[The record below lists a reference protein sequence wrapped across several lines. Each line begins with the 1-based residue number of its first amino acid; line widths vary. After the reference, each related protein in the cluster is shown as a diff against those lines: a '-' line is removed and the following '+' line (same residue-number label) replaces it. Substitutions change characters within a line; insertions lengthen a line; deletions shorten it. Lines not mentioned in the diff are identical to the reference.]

1 MGNPAVQ
8 EQLKTI
14 STLLPKH
21 EDLQDSLKLYKK
33 ILQIQ
38 LELDSTSTKGTTIDW
53 NDQMSIDNLWQKCI
67 ETKKP
72 ITHFLDPTIFDP
84 DVVFPL
90 SKRIVKVLIGQN
102 VNKEGLKKL
111 SSSLESGNLKLPK
124 LIKATLK
131 ENLEYIRKVAG
142 EFDVQPALLLYIT
155 SVLIQPCL
163 EEIAR
168 KIDESLLDK
177 WWQASCPVCGRIPV
191 VAKLRHRKRYL
202 VCTFCGAEYLSDH
215 FICVHCENKD
225 PYTLKYLIIKERP
238 AFQIDFCTKC
248 KHYIKVIDEAK
259 LKADIP
265 KGFEDIL
272 TLSLDLSAKN
282 ADLVK
287 DLDYSI

>member
-21 EDLQDSLKLYKK
+21 EDLQDPLKLYEK

-38 LELDSTSTKGTTIDW
+38 QELDSTPTKGTAIDW
-53 NDQMSIDNLWQKCI
+53 NDQMSVDNLRQKCI

-72 ITHFLDPTIFDP
+72 ITHFLDPAIFDH
-84 DVVFPL
+84 DILYPL
-90 SKRIVKVLIGQN
+90 FKRIIQVLIGQN
-102 VNKEGLKKL
+102 INKEGLKKL
-111 SSSLESGNLKLPK
+111 SSSLESGNLSLPK

-131 ENLEYIRKVAG
+131 ENMGYIRKVGG

-155 SVLIQPCL
+155 NALIQPCL
-163 EEIAR
+163 EQIAR
-168 KIDESLLDK
+168 KIDETLLDK
-177 WWQASCPVCGRIPV
+177 WWQASCPVCGRTPV
-191 VAKLRHRKRYL
+191 VAKLRQRKRYL

-215 FICVHCENKD
+215 FLCIHCENKD
-225 PYTLKYLIIKERP
+225 PYTLKYLTIEERP

-248 KHYIKVIDEAK
+248 NHYIKVIDEAK
-259 LKADIP
+259 MKAAIP

-272 TLSLDLSAKN
+272 TISLDLAAKN
-282 ADLVK
+282 ANLVK